1 MTTKSPVKVLQEK
14 PLILEPVLI
23 QPLEALT
30 DCNSAKEKENV
41 GLTIGAKR
49 KSSTTDSQEASEAD
63 PKPKRPRRSGVRSI
77 YAKNQDSA
85 GDESQSLLGG
95 AQTSTRTGSGKSNK
109 YGETPLHVAA
119 RKGDLAKVESL
130 LKNQVWPLIP
140 FVQFVDLP
148 DQGKYVLCHQVT
160 PEFARRPVNFF
171 RGYGHPSKT
180 SHILMHL
187 IHYLNVKS

>member
-1 MTTKSPVKVLQEK
+1 MKSPVKVLQEK

-23 QPLEALT
+23 KPLEALT
-30 DCNSAKEKENV
+30 DCNDAKEKENV
-41 GLTIGAKR
+41 GLTVGAKR
-49 KSSTTDSQEASEAD
+49 KSSTTDSQEASEVD

-119 RKGDLAKVESL
+119 RKGDRAKVESL
-130 LKNQVWPLIP
+130 LKNQVWPLCRPIYS
-140 FVQFVDLP
+140 V
-148 DQGKYVLCHQVT
+148 CR
-160 PEFARRPVNFF
+160 FARPEQISSVPSSDTAVCASSTEFF
-171 RGYGHPSKT
+171 
-180 SHILMHL
+180 
-187 IHYLNVKS
+187 

>member
-14 PLILEPVLI
+14 PLILEPVPI

-30 DCNSAKEKENV
+30 DCNGPKEKENI
-41 GLTIGAKR
+41 GLTVGAKR
-49 KSSTTDSQEASEAD
+49 KSSTTDSQEASEVD

-77 YAKNQDSA
+77 YAKNQDSV

-130 LKNQVWPLIP
+130 LKNQVWPLNP
-140 FVQFVDLP
+140 FVQFDLP
-148 DQGKYVLCHQVT
+148 DQGKYLLCHQVI
-160 PEFARRPVNFF
+160 PQFARCPVNFF
-171 RGYGHPSKT
+171 RGCGHPSKT
-180 SHILMHL
+180 LHILMPL
-187 IHYLNVKS
+187 ICYLNVKS

>member
-14 PLILEPVLI
+14 PLILEPVQI

-30 DCNSAKEKENV
+30 DCNGAKEKENV
-41 GLTIGAKR
+41 GLIVGAKR
-49 KSSTTDSQEASEAD
+49 KSSTTDSQEASEVD

-77 YAKNQDSA
+77 YAKNQDSV

-130 LKNQVWPLIP
+130 LKNQVWP

-148 DQGKYVLCHQVT
+148 DQGKYFLCHQVT
-160 PEFARRPVNFF
+160 PQFARRLVNFF
-171 RGYGHPSKT
+171 RGCGHPSKP

-187 IHYLNVKS
+187 IYVCTT